1 MIGCRQEEACA
12 LGLLRGADKFK
23 LPITARSRLAS
34 GLLRSGTGG
43 RDEVE
48 TLIWE
53 GSDDKWDRRRALC
66 IWIILVLLVLLW
78 VLFVSSLS
86 LL

>member
-1 MIGCRQEEACA
+1 M
-12 LGLLRGADKFK
+12 
-23 LPITARSRLAS
+23 
-34 GLLRSGTGG
+34 
-43 RDEVE
+43 E